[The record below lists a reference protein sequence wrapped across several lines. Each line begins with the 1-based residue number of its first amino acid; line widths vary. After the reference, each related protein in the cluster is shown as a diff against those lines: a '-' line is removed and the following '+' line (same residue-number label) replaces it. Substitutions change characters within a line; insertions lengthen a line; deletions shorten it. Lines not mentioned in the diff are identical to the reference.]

1 MRIFLQYLAPVLF
14 WPLLPFSAQAQ
25 KTAPPLLEQLLGKW
39 AVVAYTEQGVPVDK
53 LAPAGPQAVRVYEH
67 IRDQRASTFYNYQL
81 AYEPLNRRENRD
93 FLEWQQRDSILE
105 VNRLVEA
112 IQMPYYAVFFADST
126 LALYNRPADNSPVY
140 FPESRRFALD
150 AATMSIDIYAPGG
163 FYRSDV
169 QILFLDDQRM
179 TLFIPEEAEVV
190 ELVKRPFK
198 LP

>member
-1 MRIFLQYLAPVLF
+1 MKPYCLLLAPVLCL
-14 WPLLPFSAQAQ
+14 LLPFTYAHAQ
-25 KTAPPLLEQLLGKW
+25 KTEALLLGQLIGKW
-39 AVVAYTEQGVPVDK
+39 AVVAYSEQGVPVNK
-53 LAPAGPQAVRVYEH
+53 LSPAEPQAVQVYEH
-67 IRDQRASTFYNYQL
+67 IRDRRASTFYNYQM

-105 VNRLVEA
+105 VSRLVEV

-126 LALYNRPADNSPVY
+126 LALYNRPTDNSPVY
-140 FPESRRFALD
+140 FPESLRFALD
-150 AATMSIDIYAPGG
+150 AATMSIDMYTPGG

-169 QILFLDDQRM
+169 QILFLDDKRM

-190 ELVKRPFK
+190 ELVKGTFK